1 VTRTERAITIT
12 AREQAEL
19 LPAEPDSSPLA
30 PREVAGRT
38 VATLVSAGTE
48 LAGHYLGSRFPAVP
62 GYAAVFCVET
72 VGSEVTDLAAGDFAF
87 CMGPHRSWQRA
98 ARERV
103 VPVPAGLPAAKATFA
118 RMMSVTMST
127 LVTTAARPGDRVLV
141 TGLGLVGHL
150 GAQIFQRCGYRV
162 IACDPDPARQEFAR
176 RAGIARVSA
185 EVPREDPAVAGRV
198 ALVLECSGHEQ
209 AAVDGCRVVRKRGEV
224 VQVGAPWRRQTELS
238 AHELLHLVFHRYVV
252 LRSGWEWELPLEPAD
267 FRAGS
272 IFGNVAAAL
281 DWLVEGRIAVDDLYA
296 LRSPQ
301 DAQDAYQA
309 LLHHRGERLAVVFDW
324 S

>member
-1 VTRTERAITIT
+1 
-12 AREQAEL
+12 
-19 LPAEPDSSPLA
+19 
-30 PREVAGRT
+30 
-38 VATLVSAGTE
+38 
-48 LAGHYLGSRFPAVP
+48 
-62 GYAAVFCVET
+62 
-72 VGSEVTDLAAGDFAF
+72 
-87 CMGPHRSWQRA
+87 
-98 ARERV
+98 
-103 VPVPAGLPAAKATFA
+103 
-118 RMMSVTMST
+118 
-127 LVTTAARPGDRVLV
+127 
-141 TGLGLVGHL
+141 
-150 GAQIFQRCGYRV
+150 
-162 IACDPDPARQEFAR
+162 
-176 RAGIARVSA
+176 VSA